1 MSAAASASSSEP
13 SSYRYLI
20 IAVSFM
26 TLAGASGASSAFA
39 VFYPKLLDVFG
50 WSHASGALVY
60 SVNML
65 VVAISSPLL
74 GWLLDRFG
82 PRWLFTAAAVM
93 VGLAFWACSS
103 VTSLGQYAL
112 YYGVLSAL
120 GQTALLSTTVVVAR
134 WFAQAQRGR
143 AIGFAD
149 VGTGFGMVA
158 LAPGTAW
165 LITQFGWQTA
175 FIVLG
180 VVITLALAPLN
191 LLHRPTP
198 AEPAESAQPVS
209 LSRHLLRYD
218 LWILCA
224 AHLFMSITMT
234 MVNVH
239 LIEFL
244 VGTGFLKLVAASTL
258 LGAVSLVSLP
268 GRMFFGWLVD
278 RLHPNGA
285 FSLAMSCTMLGF
297 VALLLLAQI
306 EARWL
311 LYVFVVIYGFAQGA
325 GGISIAAKT
334 VALFHGPYVGT
345 IFMVVN
351 PSGNLGAAIGAWL
364 GGQLFDLSGS
374 YMLTFTTAIISG
386 LLAISCMWLG
396 GSSDHRPVAVVAE
409 S

>member
-1 MSAAASASSSEP
+1 MMPEPSLTRGINLVLSSPPPYALIPQPLPLTGHPLSHEIYCMSSAAPASSSEP

-20 IAVSFM
+20 VAVSFM

-39 VFYPKLLDVFG
+39 VFYPELLNVFG

-65 VVAISSPLL
+65 VVAVSSPLL
-74 GWLLDRFG
+74 GWMLDRFG
-82 PRWLFTAAAVM
+82 PRWLFTAAAIII
-93 VGLAFWACSS
+93 GLAFGACSRVS
-103 VTSLGQYAL
+103 SLGQYAF

-120 GQTALLSTTVVVAR
+120 GQTALLSTTVVVAK
-134 WFAQAQRGR
+134 WFAEAQRGR
-143 AIGFAD
+143 AIGVAD

-175 FIVLG
+175 FMVLG
-180 VVITLALAPLN
+180 AVIMLVLTPLN

-198 AEPAESAQPVS
+198 VEPAELSSPSPSSPSPPAS
-209 LSRHLLRYD
+209 LAFILRRYD
-218 LWILCA
+218 LWMLCA

-244 VGTGFLKLVAASTL
+244 VGTGFLQLVAASTL

-297 VALLLLAQI
+297 CVLLLLASL

-345 IFMVVN
+345 IFTDNSM
-351 PSGNLGAAIGAWL
+351 I
-364 GGQLFDLSGS
+364 
-374 YMLTFTTAIISG
+374 YMG
-386 LLAISCMWLG
+386 L
-396 GSSDHRPVAVVAE
+396 
-409 S
+409 

>member
-1 MSAAASASSSEP
+1 MPQCNPECRP
-13 SSYRYLI
+13 NTSSYRYI
-20 IAVSFM
+20 IVAIGFV

-39 VFYPKLLDVFG
+39 VFYPELLKVFG
-50 WSHASGALVY
+50 WSHAGGALVY

-65 VVAISSPLL
+65 VVALSSPLL

-82 PRWLFTAAAVM
+82 PRWIFTTAAVV
-93 VGLAFWACSS
+93 VGLAFAACSHITR
-103 VTSLGQYAL
+103 VEHYLL
-112 YYGVLSAL
+112 FYGVLSAV
-120 GQTALLSTTVVVAR
+120 GQTALLSMTVVVAR
-134 WFAQAQRGR
+134 WFAHAQQGR

-149 VGTGFGMVA
+149 VGTGFGMMI

-165 LITQFGWQTA
+165 LITRFGWQPA
-175 FIVLG
+175 FMVLG
-180 VVITLALAPLN
+180 VVIMLTLVPLN
-191 LLHRPTP
+191 LLHRPMP
-198 AEPAESAQPVS
+198 ALSSTTSQQLS
-209 LSRHLLRYD
+209 LTTLLRRYD
-218 LWILCA
+218 LWLLCA

-244 VGTGFLKLVAASTL
+244 VGTGLLKLIAASTL

-278 RLHPNGA
+278 RIQPNGA

-297 VALLLLAQI
+297 CTLLLLAHV

-311 LYVFVVIYGFAQGA
+311 LYGFVIIYGFAQGA

-334 VALFHGPYVGT
+334 VALFDGPHVGT

-364 GGQLFDLSGS
+364 GGRLFDVSGS
-374 YMLTFTTAIISG
+374 YTLTFTTAIISG
-386 LLAISCMWLG
+386 GCAIGCMWLS
-396 GSSDHRPVAVVAE
+396 GSSRNRAATE
-409 S
+409 TSLS

>member
-1 MSAAASASSSEP
+1 MRPADHASPSKP

-20 IAVSFM
+20 IVVSFM
-26 TLAGASGASSAFA
+26 TLAGASGASGAFA

-60 SVNML
+60 SINML

-82 PRWLFTAAAVM
+82 PRWLFTAAAVI
-93 VGLAFWACSS
+93 VGLAFGACSR
-103 VTSLGQYAL
+103 VTSLGQYAF

-120 GQTALLSTTVVVAR
+120 GQTALLSTTVVVTR

-143 AIGFAD
+143 AIGVAD
-149 VGTGFGMVA
+149 VGTGFGLVA

-180 VVITLALAPLN
+180 AVIILVLAPLN
-191 LLHRPTP
+191 LLHRPAP
-198 AEPAESAQPVS
+198 AEPPASSPSVS
-209 LSRHLLRYD
+209 LSLILRRYD
-218 LWILCA
+218 LWMLCV

-244 VGTGFLKLVAASTL
+244 VGTGLLKLVAASTL

-297 VALLLLAQI
+297 CALLLLTHL
-306 EARWL
+306 ETRWL
-311 LYVFVVIYGFAQGA
+311 LYTFVGIYGFAQGA

-334 VALFHGPYVGT
+334 VSLFHGPYVGT

-364 GGQLFDLSGS
+364 GGSLFDLSGS
-374 YMLTFTTAIISG
+374 YTLTFATAIVSG
-386 LLAISCMWLG
+386 LLAIGCMWLG
-396 GSSDHRPVAVVAE
+396 GPGHRPFPSSHAG
-409 S
+409 

>member
-1 MSAAASASSSEP
+1 MRPATHASPSEP
-13 SSYRYLI
+13 SSYRYCI

-26 TLAGASGASSAFA
+26 SLAGASGASSAFA
-39 VFYPKLLDVFG
+39 VFYPELLNAFG
-50 WSHASGALVY
+50 WSHASAALVY

-82 PRWLFTAAAVM
+82 PRWLFTGASV
-93 VGLAFWACSS
+93 VIGLAFGACSR

-120 GQTALLSTTVVVAR
+120 GQTALLSTTVVVPR
-134 WFAQAQRGR
+134 WFAQSQRGR
-143 AIGFAD
+143 AIGVAD
-149 VGTGFGMVA
+149 VGTGFGMVV
-158 LAPGTAW
+158 LAPGAAW
-165 LITQFGWQTA
+165 LITQFAWQTA
-175 FIVLG
+175 FVVLG
-180 VVITLALAPLN
+180 VVIILVLAPLN
-191 LLHRPTP
+191 LLHRPAP
-198 AEPAESAQPVS
+198 AEPAARAQPIS
-209 LSRHLLRYD
+209 LSRLLRRYD
-218 LWILCA
+218 LWTLCA

-244 VGTGFLKLVAASTL
+244 VGTGFLELVAASTL

-297 VALLLLAQI
+297 CVLLLLAYL
-306 EARWL
+306 EAHWL
-311 LYVFVVIYGFAQGA
+311 LYTFVVIYGFAQGA

-334 VALFHGPYVGT
+334 VARFHGPYVGT
-345 IFMVVN
+345 MFMVVN
-351 PSGNLGAAIGAWL
+351 PSGNLGAALGAWW
-364 GGQLFDLSGS
+364 GGRLFDLSGS
-374 YMLTFTTAIISG
+374 YTLTFTTAIISG
-386 LLAISCMWLG
+386 FLAMGCMWLG
-396 GSSDHRPVAVVAE
+396 GSDRRPAPASPVG
-409 S
+409 

>member
-1 MSAAASASSSEP
+1 MSVAAPSSSSEP

-39 VFYPKLLDVFG
+39 VFYPELLNVFG

-82 PRWLFTAAAVM
+82 PRWLFTAAAV
-93 VGLAFWACSS
+93 VIGLAFWACSS

-112 YYGVLSAL
+112 YYGILSAL

-134 WFAQAQRGR
+134 WFAQRQQGR

-180 VVITLALAPLN
+180 AVIMLVLAPLN
-191 LLHRPTP
+191 LLHRPAP
-198 AEPAESAQPVS
+198 AEPAVRAQPVA
-209 LSRHLLRYD
+209 LSRLLRRYD
-218 LWILCA
+218 LWVLCA

-285 FSLAMSCTMLGF
+285 FSIAMSCTMLGF
-297 VALLLLAQI
+297 VVLLLAQFSFDS
-306 EARWL
+306 WL
-311 LYVFVVIYGFAQGA
+311 RGDLRLQGLVGSSHQA
-325 GGISIAAKT
+325 VSRP
-334 VALFHGPYVGT
+334 HVGT

-364 GGQLFDLSGS
+364 VNLFDLSGS
-374 YMLTFTTAIISG
+374 YRRS
-386 LLAISCMWLG
+386 
-396 GSSDHRPVAVVAE
+396 
-409 S
+409 